1 MKQHKLLAVHL
12 LKFEVDGRCRIKLGL
27 YLLTYSLRITF

>member
-12 LKFEVDGRCRIKLGL
+12 LKFEVDGRYRVKFGL